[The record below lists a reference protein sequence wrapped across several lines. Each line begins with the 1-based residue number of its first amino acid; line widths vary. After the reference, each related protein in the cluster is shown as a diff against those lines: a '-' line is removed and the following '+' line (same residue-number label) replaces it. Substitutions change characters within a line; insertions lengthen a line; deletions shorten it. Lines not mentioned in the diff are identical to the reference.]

1 VIWDE
6 RGHIV
11 TNYHVIA
18 GVQSAHVR
26 LADQRTY
33 DAVLVGASPD
43 DDIAVLRINL
53 DENGPAPVAIG
64 TSRDL
69 KVGQK
74 VFAIGN
80 PFGLDYTL
88 TTGVISALDRSI
100 QGENGKPIDHLIQT
114 DAAINPGNSGGPLID
129 SAGRL
134 IGINTAIFSPSGA
147 FAGIGFAVPV
157 DTVNRIVPRLIA
169 YGRYIRPSLG
179 ITADDGLS
187 VRLLQ
192 GSGISGVLILRVE
205 AGSAADRAG
214 LRGTRITTAGTLMPG
229 DVILEMDGKAVKTI
243 GQLIDLLDGH
253 NVGDRV
259 ELAIRRDGANE
270 RVPVVLG
277 RSAQGANGVYMSSRL
292 RWPDLPINP
301 AETSIVPASRQL
313 VSGA

>member
-1 VIWDE
+1 
-6 RGHIV
+6 
-11 TNYHVIA
+11 
-18 GVQSAHVR
+18 

-179 ITADDGLS
+179 ITADDDLS

-259 ELAIRRDGANE
+259 ELTIRRDGANE